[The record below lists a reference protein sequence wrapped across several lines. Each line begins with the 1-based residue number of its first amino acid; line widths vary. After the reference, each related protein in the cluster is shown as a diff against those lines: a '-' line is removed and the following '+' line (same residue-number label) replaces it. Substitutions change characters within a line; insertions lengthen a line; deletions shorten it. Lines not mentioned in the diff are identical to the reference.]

1 MAARAPLRARVFHP
15 AGSECS
21 CPKQWHSGLRPR
33 ARLTVMPTRNTERSA
48 SAARAPHQAV
58 DAGKRVA
65 ATASSARGRS
75 SPSGAASDEGRPKST
90 MACREPSRSVS
101 LATPATAKTRASSKR
116 VTNRAAYNNPSPFPL
131 GPPGLLTATRDSVV
145 YDAASLT
152 CGAADMFKAIT
163 PAGATYLARTTAVSK
178 AARLERSLAR
188 IHWARE
194 RGRTGGES
202 RARGTANS
210 RGIAGTRRHH
220 DDAPAVLALLVSRA
234 LGRRLARHAACNRGA
249 RAHAAGADVVL
260 VAGRAVGPVLNDA
273 EALRTTD
280 RTMALVDHRH
290 ACAVGV
296 GLALDTALSQCPS
309 ANPCGTYI
317 VFGARMRVITGSTV
331 GLILSYADTR
341 LGAHRLVALIDSYAR
356 AIDVVLA
363 SDAVSDLGAGAH
375 AGRAYVAFC
384 AGVAV
389 VAGRAVGP
397 VLNDAEAPSTTDC
410 PVAQVYGDTLAVG
423 VALASDTAF
432 GQRPCANSSSAHV
445 VRSARVQIVTRGA
458 VGHVLDAAEA
468 VGAGRP
474 LALVVWG
481 RALARVLA
489 LVAPA
494 GGGVEGF
501 SWGAILDAGVV
512 AGAQRLAGCT
522 SADLAAA
529 LGVLDAIT

>member
-1 MAARAPLRARVFHP
+1 MLASTASRRTRSRPFCRSRCTRNHHCPAKRESTRTPPRRLSSWAVESAPSQERALGPAPPSEPAHRTNPAMAARAPLRARVFHP
-15 AGSECS
+15 AGAECS

-48 SAARAPHQAV
+48 SAPRAPHQAV
-58 DAGKRVA
+58 DAGKR
-65 ATASSARGRS
+65 
-75 SPSGAASDEGRPKST
+75 GAASDEGRPKST

-260 VAGRAVGPVLNDA
+260 GARVVIVAG
-273 EALRTTD
+273 
-280 RTMALVDHRH
+280 
-290 ACAVGV
+290 
-296 GLALDTALSQCPS
+296 
-309 ANPCGTYI
+309 
-317 VFGARMRVITGSTV
+317 
-331 GLILSYADTR
+331 
-341 LGAHRLVALIDSYAR
+341 
-356 AIDVVLA
+356 
-363 SDAVSDLGAGAH
+363 
-375 AGRAYVAFC
+375 
-384 AGVAV
+384 
-389 VAGRAVGP
+389 
-397 VLNDAEAPSTTDC
+397 
-410 PVAQVYGDTLAVG
+410 
-423 VALASDTAF
+423 
-432 GQRPCANSSSAHV
+432 
-445 VRSARVQIVTRGA
+445 
-458 VGHVLDAAEA
+458 
-468 VGAGRP
+468 
-474 LALVVWG
+474 
-481 RALARVLA
+481 
-489 LVAPA
+489 
-494 GGGVEGF
+494 
-501 SWGAILDAGVV
+501 
-512 AGAQRLAGCT
+512 
-522 SADLAAA
+522 
-529 LGVLDAIT
+529 

>member
-1 MAARAPLRARVFHP
+1 
-15 AGSECS
+15 
-21 CPKQWHSGLRPR
+21 
-33 ARLTVMPTRNTERSA
+33 
-48 SAARAPHQAV
+48 
-58 DAGKRVA
+58 
-65 ATASSARGRS
+65 
-75 SPSGAASDEGRPKST
+75 
-90 MACREPSRSVS
+90 
-101 LATPATAKTRASSKR
+101 
-116 VTNRAAYNNPSPFPL
+116 
-131 GPPGLLTATRDSVV
+131 
-145 YDAASLT
+145 
-152 CGAADMFKAIT
+152 MFKAIT

-260 VAGRAVGPVLNDA
+260 
-273 EALRTTD
+273 
-280 RTMALVDHRH
+280 
-290 ACAVGV
+290 
-296 GLALDTALSQCPS
+296 
-309 ANPCGTYI
+309 
-317 VFGARMRVITGSTV
+317 GARVVI
-331 GLILSYADTR
+331 
-341 LGAHRLVALIDSYAR
+341 
-356 AIDVVLA
+356 
-363 SDAVSDLGAGAH
+363 
-375 AGRAYVAFC
+375 
-384 AGVAV
+384 